1 VYQRNAVAPGARLNG
16 PAIVEEPYAV
26 IVLPTGW
33 SLNCTATGEL
43 VADVAEVKR

>member
-1 VYQRNAVAPGARLNG
+1 VYERDAVAPGASLSG

-26 IVLPTGW
+26 IVLPAGW

-43 VADVAEVKR
+43 VADVAEVA